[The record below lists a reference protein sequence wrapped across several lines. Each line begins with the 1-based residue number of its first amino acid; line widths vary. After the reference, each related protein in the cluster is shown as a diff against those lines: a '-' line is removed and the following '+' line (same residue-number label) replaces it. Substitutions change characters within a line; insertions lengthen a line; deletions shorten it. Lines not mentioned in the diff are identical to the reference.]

1 MERWIIHSDI
11 NHCYAQIEEMM
22 YPELRNVPMAIG
34 GHEEDRHGIILAKND
49 LAKKYHIKTG
59 ESLRD
64 AFQKCPE
71 LLIVP
76 PHYDDYLFYTEEVK
90 RIYREYSDKVESF
103 GLDEAW
109 IDITGTEKLFHKT
122 AMELAEEIQR
132 RVFKELGL
140 TVSMGLSFNK
150 VFAKLGSD
158 LDKKQGLAVIT
169 RDNFKDMVFP
179 LPVADI
185 LYIGKATSS
194 QLNERN
200 IYTLGDLALSSK
212 EYIKSFLGKNGEMVW
227 LFANGYDTLSVNSSQ
242 QVIKSVG
249 NGITAKHDIHTIEE
263 AKIVLSMLAESV
275 AKRLRQS
282 NKLGSVISIG
292 MRYKD
297 LQGLSRQKR
306 VDTPTNIAQ
315 EILDMGMI
323 LLRDNWNMAIPLR
336 SLSIS
341 VSSLVEKETYA
352 YQMSLFNTANEED
365 RYEQLHLEEVIQEI
379 KERWGEKSI
388 KYGHSLLDEELSD
401 FSTQLGMDIHPPG
414 FLR

>member
-76 PHYDDYLFYTEEVK
+76 PDYDDYLFYTEEVK

-315 EILDMGMI
+315 EILDMVMI

-365 RYEQLHLEEVIQEI
+365 RYEQLHLEEIIQEI

>member
-22 YPELRNVPMAIG
+22 YPELRNVPMAVG

-365 RYEQLHLEEVIQEI
+365 RYEQLHLEEIIQEI

>member
-22 YPELRNVPMAIG
+22 YPELRNVPMAVG

-179 LPVADI
+179 LPIADI

-315 EILDMGMI
+315 EILDMVMI

>member
-22 YPELRNVPMAIG
+22 YPELRNVPMAVG

-109 IDITGTEKLFHKT
+109 IGITGTEKLFHKT

-179 LPVADI
+179 LPIADI

-315 EILDMGMI
+315 EILDMVMI

>member
-22 YPELRNVPMAIG
+22 YPELRNVPMAVG

-158 LDKKQGLAVIT
+158 LDKKLGLAVIT

-179 LPVADI
+179 LPIADI

-315 EILDMGMI
+315 EILDMVMI

>member
-22 YPELRNVPMAIG
+22 YPELRNVPMAVG

-185 LYIGKATSS
+185 LYIGKATSL

-365 RYEQLHLEEVIQEI
+365 RYEQLHLEEIIQEI

>member
-22 YPELRNVPMAIG
+22 YPELRNVPMAVG

-122 AMELAEEIQR
+122 VMELAEDIQR

-315 EILDMGMI
+315 EILDTGMI

-341 VSSLVEKETYA
+341 VSSLVEKGTCA

-365 RYEQLHLEEVIQEI
+365 RYEQLHLEEIIQEI

>member
-22 YPELRNVPMAIG
+22 YPELRNVPMAVG

-315 EILDMGMI
+315 EILDMVMI

>member
-22 YPELRNVPMAIG
+22 YPELRNVPMAVG

-179 LPVADI
+179 LPIADI

>member
-315 EILDMGMI
+315 EILDMVMI

-352 YQMSLFNTANEED
+352 YQMSLFNTANKED

>member
-22 YPELRNVPMAIG
+22 YPELRNVPMAVG

-140 TVSMGLSFNK
+140 TVSMGLSFNN

-179 LPVADI
+179 LPIADI

-315 EILDMGMI
+315 EILDMVMI

>member
-315 EILDMGMI
+315 EILDMVMI

-341 VSSLVEKETYA
+341 VSSRVEKETYA

>member
-1 MERWIIHSDI
+1 MERWMIHSDI

-22 YPELRNVPMAIG
+22 YPELRNVPMAVG

-122 AMELAEEIQR
+122 VMELAEDIQR

-179 LPVADI
+179 LPIADI

-336 SLSIS
+336 SFSIS

>member
-22 YPELRNVPMAIG
+22 YPELRNVPMAVG

-49 LAKKYHIKTG
+49 LAKKYHIKSG

-179 LPVADI
+179 LPIADI

-315 EILDMGMI
+315 EILDMVMI

>member
-315 EILDMGMI
+315 EILDMVMI

-414 FLR
+414 FL

>member
-22 YPELRNVPMAIG
+22 YPELRNVPMAVG

-227 LFANGYDTLSVNSSQ
+227 LVANGYDTLSVNSSQ

-365 RYEQLHLEEVIQEI
+365 RYEQLHLEEIIQEI

>member
-249 NGITAKHDIHTIEE
+249 NGITAKHDIHTIE
-263 AKIVLSMLAESV
+263 
-275 AKRLRQS
+275 
-282 NKLGSVISIG
+282 
-292 MRYKD
+292 
-297 LQGLSRQKR
+297 
-306 VDTPTNIAQ
+306 
-315 EILDMGMI
+315 
-323 LLRDNWNMAIPLR
+323 
-336 SLSIS
+336 
-341 VSSLVEKETYA
+341 
-352 YQMSLFNTANEED
+352 
-365 RYEQLHLEEVIQEI
+365 
-379 KERWGEKSI
+379 
-388 KYGHSLLDEELSD
+388 
-401 FSTQLGMDIHPPG
+401 
-414 FLR
+414 

>member
-315 EILDMGMI
+315 EILDMVMI

-388 KYGHSLLDEELSD
+388 KSGHSLLDEELSD

>member
-22 YPELRNVPMAIG
+22 YPELRNVPMAVG

-179 LPVADI
+179 LPIADI

-249 NGITAKHDIHTIEE
+249 NGIIAKHDIHTIEE

-315 EILDMGMI
+315 EILDMVMI

>member
-365 RYEQLHLEEVIQEI
+365 RYEQLHLEEIIQEI

>member
-22 YPELRNVPMAIG
+22 YPELRNVPMAVG

-150 VFAKLGSD
+150 VFSKLGSD